1 METAEQEESLDE
13 AGESTIDENHSV
25 IVRLVNQILSDAY
38 KQEVSDIHIEPEGS
52 KEETTIRFR
61 VDGRCYDY
69 LKVPGSYRRALVSR
83 LKIMARLD
91 IAERRKP
98 QDGKIKF
105 RLPQGREIELRVATI
120 PTAQGDEDVVMR
132 ILAASEPLPLAD
144 LQMTERNVS
153 EVQRLIDQ

>member
-1 METAEQEESLDE
+1 M
-13 AGESTIDENHSV
+13 
-25 IVRLVNQILSDAY
+25 RLVNQILSDAY
-38 KQEVSDIHIEPEGS
+38 KQGVSDIHIEPEGP
-52 KEETTIRFR
+52 KEETIIRFR

-105 RLPQGREIELRVATI
+105 RLANREIELRVATL
-120 PTAQGDEDVVMR
+120 PTAGVGNEDIVLR
-132 ILAASEPLPLAD
+132 ILTASKPMQLDQLHIA
-144 LQMTERNVS
+144 ERNLREFRAALEKS
-153 EVQRLIDQ
+153 CGLILCSS